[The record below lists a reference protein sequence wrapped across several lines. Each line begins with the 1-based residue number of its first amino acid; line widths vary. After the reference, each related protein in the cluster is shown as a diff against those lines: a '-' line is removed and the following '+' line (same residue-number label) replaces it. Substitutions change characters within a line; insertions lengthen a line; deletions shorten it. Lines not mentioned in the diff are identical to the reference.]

1 MNKKQKQ
8 HQSIMPG
15 NSMAVNVTG
24 TQRDDLAFALK
35 LWKRKVKES
44 GILDTIKEN
53 KTFTKPSA
61 ANRAQNID
69 AAYRQRM
76 QDLRMKN

>member
-8 HQSIMPG
+8 HQTIMPG
-15 NSMAVNVTG
+15 HATAVNVVGTG
-24 TQRDDLAFALK
+24 RDDLAFALK
-35 LWKRKVKES
+35 IWKRKVKES
-44 GILDTIKEN
+44 GVLELVKNN
-53 KTFTKPSA
+53 KTFTKPSVER
-61 ANRAQNID
+61 RAQRID